1 VTDAD
6 VTTPDVTA
14 TAAGDARVVDLGFS
28 HFEGERRGRLAAVA
42 ALARWSA
49 LRALGARRP
58 WTAKLVPVALVMLAF
73 GPALVVLGV
82 KALVGNRVDEIP
94 EILPYDGYYAV
105 IGITVIVFVAMTT
118 PELVCPDRRDR
129 VLDLYLA
136 TAVTPFEYVAGKFL
150 AALVPILCLTLVP
163 QTTLFFGNAIFDDD
177 AVGYVRDNIEILFQ
191 IIVGGLL
198 LGVYFSLLGLAV
210 SSLTDRRTFAV
221 GGLLGFFL
229 VSTVIAGSLA
239 NLVSENLSVLA
250 VALAPI
256 WLVTRIVSGDE
267 EGPDADTAWL
277 VIQYAVVVG
286 LSTLIL
292 VSRYRRAAS

>member
-1 VTDAD
+1 VTEHD
-6 VTTPDVTA
+6 VTTPA
-14 TAAGDARVVDLGFS
+14 EERGPREDARDVDLGFS
-28 HFEGERRGRLAAVA
+28 HFEGERRGRPAAVA

-58 WTAKLVPVALVMLAF
+58 WTAKVVPVALVMLAF

-94 EILPYDGYYAV
+94 EILPYDGYYVV

-136 TAVTPFEYVAGKFL
+136 TAVTPFEYVAGKVL

-191 IIVGGLL
+191 IVVAGVL
-198 LGVYFSLLGLAV
+198 LGIYYSLIGLAL

-221 GGLLGFFL
+221 GGLLGLFL
-229 VSTVIAGSLA
+229 VSAIIAGTLGD
-239 NLVSENLSVLA
+239 LVSYDFQALA
-250 VALAPI
+250 VGLAPI
-256 WLVTRIVSGDE
+256 WLVTRIVSGE
-267 EGPDADTAWL
+267 ESGAEAGTSWL
-277 VIQYAVVVG
+277 VVEYVAVVA
-286 LSTLIL
+286 LSAL
-292 VSRYRRAAS
+292 VLVARYRRAAS